1 MGTEGREGALSVIGA
16 VSPPGGDISEP
27 VSQATLRIVKVF
39 WGLDANLAYKRH
51 FPAINWLTSY
61 SLYTDLLSEWFQQH
75 VDDEWMPLRG
85 RMLHLLQEE
94 AELDEIVKLVGM
106 DALSPSDR
114 LKMETARSIRE
125 DFLHQLAFHEVD
137 TYTSLQK
144 QLLMMRLILNFYDL
158 ANETLGQG
166 GDVEQIV
173 TLPVREEIGRF
184 KYVPEDQIG
193 EAFDRISTDL
203 VNQMKETIGEAQ

>member
-1 MGTEGREGALSVIGA
+1 ME
-16 VSPPGGDISEP
+16 
-27 VSQATLRIVKVF
+27 
-39 WGLDANLAYKRH
+39 
-51 FPAINWLTSY
+51 
-61 SLYTDLLSEWFQQH
+61 
-75 VDDEWMPLRG
+75 LRG
-85 RMLHLLQEE
+85 KLMTLLQEE
-94 AELDEIVKLVGM
+94 SELQEIVNLVGM

-158 ANETLGQG
+158 ANETLRQG
-166 GDVEQIV
+166 GEIEKIV

-193 EAFDRISTDL
+193 EAFGRISTDL
-203 VNQMKETIGEAQ
+203 VNQMKETIGEERL

>member
-1 MGTEGREGALSVIGA
+1 
-16 VSPPGGDISEP
+16 
-27 VSQATLRIVKVF
+27 
-39 WGLDANLAYKRH
+39 
-51 FPAINWLTSY
+51 
-61 SLYTDLLSEWFQQH
+61 
-75 VDDEWMPLRG
+75 
-85 RMLHLLQEE
+85 
-94 AELDEIVKLVGM
+94 M

>member
-1 MGTEGREGALSVIGA
+1 
-16 VSPPGGDISEP
+16 
-27 VSQATLRIVKVF
+27 
-39 WGLDANLAYKRH
+39 
-51 FPAINWLTSY
+51 
-61 SLYTDLLSEWFQQH
+61 
-75 VDDEWMPLRG
+75 
-85 RMLHLLQEE
+85 MLHLLQEE

-158 ANETLGQG
+158 ANETLRQG
-166 GDVEQIV
+166 GEIEKIV

-193 EAFDRISTDL
+193 EAFGRISTDL
-203 VNQMKETIGEAQ
+203 VNQMKETIGEERL

>member
-1 MGTEGREGALSVIGA
+1 
-16 VSPPGGDISEP
+16 
-27 VSQATLRIVKVF
+27 
-39 WGLDANLAYKRH
+39 LDANLAYKRH

-61 SLYTDLLSEWFQQH
+61 SLYTDLLSGWFHQH
-75 VDDEWMPLRG
+75 VDADWMPLRG

-166 GDVEQIV
+166 GEIEKIV

-193 EAFDRISTDL
+193 EAFGRISTDL
-203 VNQMKETIGEAQ
+203 VNQMKETIGEERL

>member
-1 MGTEGREGALSVIGA
+1 M
-16 VSPPGGDISEP
+16 
-27 VSQATLRIVKVF
+27 
-39 WGLDANLAYKRH
+39 
-51 FPAINWLTSY
+51 
-61 SLYTDLLSEWFQQH
+61 
-75 VDDEWMPLRG
+75 LRG

-158 ANETLGQG
+158 ANETLRQG
-166 GDVEQIV
+166 GEIEKIV

-193 EAFDRISTDL
+193 EAFGRISTDL
-203 VNQMKETIGEAQ
+203 VNQMKETIGEERL

>member
-1 MGTEGREGALSVIGA
+1 MST
-16 VSPPGGDISEP
+16 
-27 VSQATLRIVKVF
+27 Q
-39 WGLDANLAYKRH
+39 
-51 FPAINWLTSY
+51 
-61 SLYTDLLSEWFQQH
+61 
-75 VDDEWMPLRG
+75 RG

-158 ANETLGQG
+158 ANETLRQG
-166 GDVEQIV
+166 GEIEKIV

-193 EAFDRISTDL
+193 EAFGRISTDL
-203 VNQMKETIGEAQ
+203 VNQMKETIGEERL

>member
-1 MGTEGREGALSVIGA
+1 M
-16 VSPPGGDISEP
+16 
-27 VSQATLRIVKVF
+27 
-39 WGLDANLAYKRH
+39 
-51 FPAINWLTSY
+51 
-61 SLYTDLLSEWFQQH
+61 
-75 VDDEWMPLRG
+75 
-85 RMLHLLQEE
+85 QEE

-158 ANETLGQG
+158 ANETLRQG
-166 GDVEQIV
+166 GEIEKIV

-193 EAFDRISTDL
+193 EAFGRISTDL
-203 VNQMKETIGEAQ
+203 VNQMKETIGEERL

>member
-1 MGTEGREGALSVIGA
+1 MSAA
-16 VSPPGGDISEP
+16 AGGF
-27 VSQATLRIVKVF
+27 T
-39 WGLDANLAYKRH
+39 
-51 FPAINWLTSY
+51 
-61 SLYTDLLSEWFQQH
+61 
-75 VDDEWMPLRG
+75 
-85 RMLHLLQEE
+85 

-158 ANETLGQG
+158 ANETLRQG
-166 GDVEQIV
+166 GEIEKIV

-193 EAFDRISTDL
+193 EAFGRISTDL
-203 VNQMKETIGEAQ
+203 VNQMKETIGEERL

>member
-1 MGTEGREGALSVIGA
+1 M
-16 VSPPGGDISEP
+16 
-27 VSQATLRIVKVF
+27 
-39 WGLDANLAYKRH
+39 
-51 FPAINWLTSY
+51 
-61 SLYTDLLSEWFQQH
+61 
-75 VDDEWMPLRG
+75 
-85 RMLHLLQEE
+85 QEE

-166 GDVEQIV
+166 GEIEKIV

-193 EAFDRISTDL
+193 EAFGRISTDL
-203 VNQMKETIGEAQ
+203 VNQMKETIGEERL

>member
-1 MGTEGREGALSVIGA
+1 
-16 VSPPGGDISEP
+16 
-27 VSQATLRIVKVF
+27 
-39 WGLDANLAYKRH
+39 
-51 FPAINWLTSY
+51 
-61 SLYTDLLSEWFQQH
+61 
-75 VDDEWMPLRG
+75 
-85 RMLHLLQEE
+85 
-94 AELDEIVKLVGM
+94 
-106 DALSPSDR
+106 
-114 LKMETARSIRE
+114 METARSIRE

-166 GDVEQIV
+166 GEIEKIV

-193 EAFDRISTDL
+193 EAFGRISTDL
-203 VNQMKETIGEAQ
+203 VNQMKETIGEERL